1 MVGITLYNGIN
12 WSMHKKLKAN
22 LDILLNDVKNSNMD
36 LVIVIDGPEGL
47 GKSFMAR
54 GVAMYC
60 ATRLG
65 IPFSP
70 NDIQFDLEP
79 YIGESLK
86 AAKEGIKHKINLLDE
101 ARKVLN
107 RARGGSGSN
116 VRFTNYLSECRA
128 LGQVH
133 IILAPAFHD
142 LDKYLVLW
150 RMSILIHCVK
160 NYKQDEESPTG
171 VSLYRGEY
179 KAFINAAGGKKALN
193 TCWEMKNYTYPHA
206 WEVHAMWPGTE
217 VFTPEQLERYEKKK
231 FNATLNKYYS
241 EEEDKEAKKKE
252 EEELKKV
259 AQEYMKSSEFAKK
272 IGLVNKS
279 IVDGIKRGTYKGK
292 QFGRLW
298 FVHRTEFE
306 NLDPNGP
313 SRKLPEEHLEMR
325 RNCINKAREA
335 NPLTNTQ
342 QNIETK
348 EGGQRREASELQ
360 KADPPL
366 QP

>member
-1 MVGITLYNGIN
+1 MVSIKLSNGIN
-12 WSMHKKLKAN
+12 WSMHKGLKAN
-22 LDILLNDVKNSNMD
+22 LDILLNDVKNSKMD
-36 LVIVIDGPEGL
+36 LVIIIDGPEGL

-54 GVAMYC
+54 GVGMYC

-70 NDIQFDLEP
+70 NDIQFDLAP
-79 YIGESLK
+79 YISESLK
-86 AAKEGIKHKINLLDE
+86 AARDGIKHKINLLDE

-116 VRFTNYLSECRA
+116 VKFTNYLSECRA

-160 NYKQDEESPTG
+160 NYKQDPESETG

-179 KAFINAAGGKKALN
+179 KAFVNAAGGKKALN

-206 WEVHAMWPGTE
+206 WEVHAMWPSTE
-217 VFTPEQLERYEKKK
+217 VFTSEQLERYEKKK

-241 EEEDKEAKKKE
+241 EEEDAELKKKE
-252 EEELKKV
+252 EEALKKV
-259 AQEYMKSSEFAKK
+259 SQEWFKSSVFAKM
-272 IGLVNKS
+272 L
-279 IVDGIKRGTYKGK
+279 GIKNLTIVNGIKEGRYKGK

-298 FVHRTEFE
+298 YVHKSELEDTETDKPLSE
-306 NLDPNGP
+306 DH
-313 SRKLPEEHLEMR
+313 KEMR
-325 RNCINKAREA
+325 RNCAEKARA
-335 NPLTNTQ
+335 ARNLPNSQ
-342 QNIETK
+342 PNIDKK
-348 EGGQRREASELQ
+348 EGGQRQEETPQTA
-360 KADPPL
+360 APPL
-366 QP
+366 TS